1 MNFFR
6 KHIIPLSAVLTLA
19 AVGCYEAY
27 WLRGMYKTGK
37 ESAESIISSSVTKAE
52 MEEYLERTSVAHG
65 ADSIHILSVKTE
77 SIPKVVSM
85 SIDSL
90 SGRPHAI
97 QVHRIDSLGNSL
109 EDLLSRRPDLDKI
122 DSIFCALL
130 DSAGLDIECELA
142 FMENDGASGTLS
154 GKDSTGADDAGN
166 VILAVPSYVNDGY
179 YQVSSGSLTRH
190 IIGNM
195 SGTVATSAG
204 ILLIIVMAFC
214 LMDRTVK
221 KQRKLEEMKNDFTRN
236 ITHELKTP
244 IAVAYAASD
253 TLQKYDLGNDP
264 AKREEYLAVIKGQL
278 DRLSGMVEIILST
291 AVESR
296 AGLRLDL
303 AMIQLRP
310 MLEDAASQTRLKAG
324 KPCDIT
330 VSVLPDSLEATIDR
344 RLMSSVILTILDNAV
359 KYSGNS
365 VKISVKAYRDGQR
378 TLISVSDD
386 GIGIAPMDQKHIFEK
401 FYRVHTG
408 DRHDVKGY
416 GIGLFFA
423 KTIVEKHGG
432 KISVTSKPGKG
443 SSFVIEL

>member
-1 MNFFR
+1 MTR
-6 KHIIPLSAVLTLA
+6 SALS
-19 AVGCYEAY
+19 
-27 WLRGMYKTGK
+27 
-37 ESAESIISSSVTKAE
+37 ISSA
-52 MEEYLERTSVAHG
+52 
-65 ADSIHILSVKTE
+65 
-77 SIPKVVSM
+77 
-85 SIDSL
+85 
-90 SGRPHAI
+90 
-97 QVHRIDSLGNSL
+97 
-109 EDLLSRRPDLDKI
+109 
-122 DSIFCALL
+122 
-130 DSAGLDIECELA
+130 
-142 FMENDGASGTLS
+142 
-154 GKDSTGADDAGN
+154 
-166 VILAVPSYVNDGY
+166 
-179 YQVSSGSLTRH
+179 VSSGSLTRH